1 MYFVGLLSLSHFII
15 RMKQCKT
22 CCIKAT
28 NSVKNFKGIHETNNL
43 LALDKINN
51 EDYLPWIIP
60 V

>member
-22 CCIKAT
+22 YNIKAT
-28 NSVKNFKGIHETNNL
+28 NSVKNFKGIPETNNL

-51 EDYLPWIIP
+51 EDYLP
-60 V
+60 